1 MTDEPRPQSAV
12 EFAKAAGQLAAATRC
27 TDVVLLDV
35 SNRSQVAHY
44 FLIAT
49 GTSARQMTTVAD
61 QIAELGEKMGFKPW
75 RISGAESAKWI
86 LIDCVDVVVHLFDP
100 ASRAFYDL
108 EMLWGDCPRVEL
120 ELPTGS
126 GQISTPQSDETDAA
140 LEAAQEIIEAAMEM
154 DDELTLLDMDA
165 ETSQPST
172 GNAERQ
178 SVADDDSGTISA
190 PPDDQSIRY
199 ESYSIEITE
208 GEPIT
213 TDSAPAPRRAP
224 KTPPRRPKTKTASAK
239 KSAAQKP
246 KAKTSARSKPA
257 KTAASAKRKV
267 SPAKANTAKAKPAKV
282 KPAKTRKAASAAKK
296 ATVRTGSA
304 KGTSAKSKA
313 AAGAKKGKAPHA
325 RKAGTG
331 ARSAGVSKAKPHGPA
346 KASRPKAKKSPA
358 KKRK

>member
-1 MTDEPRPQSAV
+1 MTDEHRPQSAV

-61 QIAELGEKMGFKPW
+61 QIAELGENMGFKPW
-75 RISGAESAKWI
+75 RISGAESARWI

-120 ELPTGS
+120 ELPTVG
-126 GQISTPQSDETDAA
+126 GQTPSPQSDETDAA

-208 GEPIT
+208 GEPTT
-213 TDSAPAPRRAP
+213 TDSAPVPRKAP
-224 KTPPRRPKTKTASAK
+224 KTPPRRPKAKTAIAK
-239 KSAAQKP
+239 KAAAQKP
-246 KAKTSARSKPA
+246 KAKTSARSKPTKQA
-257 KTAASAKRKV
+257 PSAKRKV
-267 SPAKANTAKAKPAKV
+267 SPAKSKATKAKPAKI
-282 KPAKTRKAASAAKK
+282 RKAASAGKK

-304 KGTSAKSKA
+304 KGTRAKSKA
-313 AAGAKKGKAPHA
+313 AAGAKKGKSSQA
-325 RKAGTG
+325 RKAGT
-331 ARSAGVSKAKPHGPA
+331 ATRSAGVSKAKTRGPA
-346 KASRPKAKKSPA
+346 KASRLKARKSPA

>member
-126 GQISTPQSDETDAA
+126 GQTPSPQSDETDAA

-172 GNAERQ
+172 EEVEQQ

-213 TDSAPAPRRAP
+213 TDSAPAPRKAP
-224 KTPPRRPKTKTASAK
+224 KTPPRRPKAKTASAK
-239 KSAAQKP
+239 KAATQKP

-257 KTAASAKRKV
+257 KTAAAKRKV
-267 SPAKANTAKAKPAKV
+267 SSAKANAAKA
-282 KPAKTRKAASAAKK
+282 KPAKTRKAASAGGK
-296 ATVRTGSA
+296 ATVRTGSS

-313 AAGAKKGKAPHA
+313 TAGAKKGKALHA

>member
-1 MTDEPRPQSAV
+1 MTDEHRPQSAV

-35 SNRSQVAHY
+35 SSRSQVAHY

-61 QIAELGEKMGFKPW
+61 QIAELGENMGFKPW
-75 RISGAESAKWI
+75 RISGAESARWI

-120 ELPTGS
+120 ELPTVG
-126 GQISTPQSDETDAA
+126 GQTPSPQSDETDAA

-172 GNAERQ
+172 EEAEPQ
-178 SVADDDSGTISA
+178 SVTDHDSGTISA

-208 GEPIT
+208 GEPT
-213 TDSAPAPRRAP
+213 TADSAPAPRKAP
-224 KTPPRRPKTKTASAK
+224 KTPPRRPKAKTAIAK
-239 KSAAQKP
+239 KAAAQKP

-257 KTAASAKRKV
+257 KQAAPAKRKV
-267 SPAKANTAKAKPAKV
+267 SPAKAKTAKAKPAKI
-282 KPAKTRKAASAAKK
+282 RKAASAGKK

-304 KGTSAKSKA
+304 KGTRAKSKA
-313 AAGAKKGKAPHA
+313 AAGAKKGKSSQP
-325 RKAGTG
+325 RKAGTA
-331 ARSAGVSKAKPHGPA
+331 ARSAGVSKAKPRGPA
-346 KASRPKAKKSPA
+346 KPSRLKARKSPA

>member
-1 MTDEPRPQSAV
+1 MTDEHRPQSAV

-35 SNRSQVAHY
+35 SSRSQVAHY

-61 QIAELGEKMGFKPW
+61 QIAELGENMGFKPW

-120 ELPTGS
+120 ELPTVG
-126 GQISTPQSDETDAA
+126 GQTPSPQSDETDAA

-172 GNAERQ
+172 EEAELQ
-178 SVADDDSGTISA
+178 SVTDDDSGIISA

-208 GEPIT
+208 GEPVT
-213 TDSAPAPRRAP
+213 TDSAPAPRKAP
-224 KTPPRRPKTKTASAK
+224 KTPPRRPKAKTAIARK
-239 KSAAQKP
+239 AAAQKP

-257 KTAASAKRKV
+257 KQAPTAKRKAP
-267 SPAKANTAKAKPAKV
+267 SAKANLTKAKPAKM
-282 KPAKTRKAASAAKK
+282 RKSASARKR

-304 KGTSAKSKA
+304 KGTQAKSKA
-313 AAGAKKGKAPHA
+313 MAGAKKGKSSHA
-325 RKAGTG
+325 RKAGTA
-331 ARSAGVSKAKPHGPA
+331 ARSAGVSKAKTRGPA
-346 KASRPKAKKSPA
+346 KPSRLKAKKPPA